1 MKVTMKA
8 SEIGSTLTHEP
19 GGRGRAI
26 WKTLD
31 KGQYA
36 IAAKNIV
43 MENAKTGET
52 FTLGDSTPVSSKE
65 LFEYQMEMPK
75 ARLEETLPGIVGN
88 FFARRGTWS
97 DKKEWTV
104 KYSEA

>member
-8 SEIGSTLTHEP
+8 SEVGSTLTHEP

-36 IAAKNIV
+36 IEAKNVV

-52 FTLGDSTPVSSKE
+52 FGLGDSTPLSSKE

-75 ARLEETLPGIVGN
+75 ARLEATLPGMVGN
-88 FFARRGTWS
+88 FFAARGTWS
-97 DKKEWTV
+97 DKAEWTV
-104 KYSEA
+104 KYTEV

>member
-8 SEIGSTLTHEP
+8 EDVGSTLTHEP

-36 IAAKNIV
+36 IAAKNII

-52 FTLGDSTPVSSKE
+52 FELGDSTPVSSKE
-65 LFEYQMEMPK
+65 LFEYQMQMPK
-75 ARLEETLPGIVGN
+75 ARLESTFPGVVGN
-88 FFARRGTWS
+88 FFAGRGTWS
-97 DKKEWTV
+97 DKGEWTV
-104 KYSEA
+104 KYTEV

>member
-8 SEIGSTLTHEP
+8 SDVGSTLTHEP

-31 KGQYA
+31 RGQYA
-36 IAAKNIV
+36 IAARNIV

-52 FTLGDSTPVSSKE
+52 FALGDSTPVSSKE
-65 LFEYQMEMPK
+65 LFEYQMQMPK
-75 ARLEETLPGIVGN
+75 ARLEGTLPGIVGN
-88 FFARRGTWS
+88 FFAERGTWS
-97 DKKEWTV
+97 DKGEWTV
-104 KYSEA
+104 KYTEV